1 MFGMIIEGLTIVII
15 IGSCALVAWYAKN
28 KFQPEIEKTI
38 EDQKKRENKSY
49 PQIIKKQ
56 DLKKNK

>member
-1 MFGMIIEGLTIVII
+1 MIIEGLTIVII

-38 EDQKKRENKSY
+38 EDQKKREIKSY

-56 DLKKNK
+56 DLKKK

>member
-1 MFGMIIEGLTIVII
+1 MIIEGLTIVII

-28 KFQPEIEKTI
+28 KFQPDIEKAI
-38 EDQKKRENKSY
+38 EDQKKQENKLS

>member
-1 MFGMIIEGLTIVII
+1 MIIEGLTIVII

-28 KFQPEIEKTI
+28 KFQPKIEKTI
-38 EDQKKRENKSY
+38 EDQKKRENKLY

-56 DLKKNK
+56 DLKKIK